1 MQVRLGKFG
10 CISRWTKKTGGW
22 YFFSSGNTWWN
33 GGVKIGS
40 PCRIIEKLWMKSNT
54 TLIVKSFYHI
64 WNRNYMR
71 QFRIFVT
78 NNATTL
84 MKLFHNLRSNIY
96 GSSEW
101 TVVVLLPLQYLDVQY
116 KHSSNLLCSNYSIH
130 SLSSLLIDIK
140 YSSHLKDLLTIHTMV
155 QL

>member
-71 QFRIFVT
+71 QFRTFVT

-101 TVVVLLPLQYLDVQY
+101 TVVCTTSITILGMFNTNTVQIY
-116 KHSSNLLCSNYSIH
+116 SVAIIQSIH
-130 SLSSLLIDIK
+130 YLACSSI
-140 YSSHLKDLLTIHTMV
+140 
-155 QL
+155 